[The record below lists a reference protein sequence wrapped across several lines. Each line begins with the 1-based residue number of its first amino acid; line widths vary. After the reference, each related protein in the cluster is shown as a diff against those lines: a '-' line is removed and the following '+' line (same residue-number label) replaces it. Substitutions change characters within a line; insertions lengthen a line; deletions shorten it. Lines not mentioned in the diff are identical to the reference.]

1 MVWITSGSADDVG
14 ESERT
19 AMRRRSLV
27 SISVLGL
34 AMAAVMGSA
43 AAVPPRQAATPAVS
57 SVSAARPWLN
67 RWLPPQVR
75 AAVLLA
81 QMTLEEKVDLMTG
94 DQGAPYAF
102 YNAPIPRLGIPALKM
117 ADAGGGVAPR
127 GWSLPGTDGKATA
140 MPSEMALGATWS
152 PAVAQ
157 AYGTVVAQEVRE
169 TGQNVLLGP
178 DTDIAREP
186 WFGRISESEG
196 EEPVVNG
203 DLNSAYVNALQSDN
217 VIATLK
223 HYTGYNQETN
233 RNIGQNSIIDQR
245 TLHEIYTLAF
255 EDVIARAHLGAVMCS
270 YNKINGEYSCQNAD
284 TLRTIL
290 KGQLHFTGF
299 VMTDFGA
306 LHDTLGGL
314 QGGTDMETGT
324 STFYDGA
331 LLAAVQSGQASVALV
346 NEAVLR
352 ILTTMFRIG
361 VFDTDYTPTSIPVAA
376 HNAVARSVEDKAITL
391 LKNSGRALP
400 LTGAR
405 AQSIALIGAD
415 ANIVAA
421 ESGSAW
427 VDPTTTVSTL
437 QGIIARAGTGAVTW
451 TPGNDPVNAASM
463 IETSDMTTVPSS
475 VLTPTSGSGVG
486 LTTSYW
492 HTPDFSG
499 PAALTRVDKQ
509 VNYDVG
515 FLSTF
520 PNWAGAGTQVPIPPV
535 NFFLE
540 QQSVRYDGFL
550 TAPMTGDYVLSL
562 TGWGDATLTL
572 DGSPIITMTGQDGR
586 RVVDATVHLTA
597 GVKHRLHIDYAAT
610 RPLTGLQPGTLLFQW
625 RPPAGTESPDLVKA
639 VQAAR
644 QAKTAIVYVRD
655 FESEERDR
663 VSLKLPQSAQQLIR
677 AVSAANPNTI
687 VVLASGGPVTMPWLG
702 SVRAVVQTYF
712 GGQAQGSA
720 LADVLW
726 GDVNPSG
733 KLTVTYPTSEQ
744 ATPPGITN
752 PWSGISDVNVVY
764 SEGVNVG
771 YRGYDRAGITPLFP
785 FGYGLSYTTFRY
797 SGIGLPRADLDGRHQ
812 LRAVH
817 VLFRVTNTGR
827 RAGTETAQVYLGLPA
842 STGEP
847 PKRLAGYAQV
857 TLRPGQ
863 SRVVDVAI
871 RVDSPT
877 HPLSYYD
884 ASRQRW
890 VTAPGT
896 YRVYVGSSSRD
907 IRLTGAF
914 RL

>member
-1 MVWITSGSADDVG
+1 MPGT
-14 ESERT
+14 
-19 AMRRRSLV
+19 RRV
-27 SISVLGL
+27 AVLGAVL
-34 AMAAVMGSA
+34 TASMTLTVVAATAAPVAAGPA
-43 AAVPPRQAATPAVS
+43 AAP
-57 SVSAARPWLN
+57 SAQPWLN
-67 RWLPPQVR
+67 RQLPPELR
-75 AAVLLA
+75 ASLLLA
-81 QMTLEEKVDLMTG
+81 RMTLEEKVDLMTG

-152 PAVAQ
+152 PEVAQ
-157 AYGTVVAQEVRE
+157 AFGSVVADEVRE

-196 EEPVVNG
+196 EDPVLNG
-203 DLNSAYVNALQSDN
+203 DLNSAYVTALQSRN

-233 RNIGQNSIIDQR
+233 RNIGQNSIIDER

-255 EDVIARAHLGAVMCS
+255 EDVIAQAHLGAVMCS
-270 YNKINGEYSCQNAD
+270 FNKINSEYSCQNAH
-284 TLRTIL
+284 TLRTVL
-290 KGQLHFTGF
+290 KGQLRFTGF

-306 LHDTLGGL
+306 LHDTLAGL
-314 QGGTDMETGT
+314 RGGTDMEEGT

-331 LLAAVQSGQASVALV
+331 LLAALQSGQASVAQV
-346 NEAVLR
+346 NEAVFR

-376 HNAVARSVEDKAITL
+376 HNAVARSVEDRAITL
-391 LKNSGRALP
+391 LKNSGQALP
-400 LTGAR
+400 LTGAAAR
-405 AQSIALIGAD
+405 SIAVIGAD

-427 VDPTTTVSTL
+427 VDPTTTVSPL
-437 QGIIARAGTGAVTW
+437 QGITTRAGVGPINWV
-451 TPGNDPVNAASM
+451 PGNDPVNAASM
-463 IETSDMTTVPSS
+463 IETADMTAVPSS
-475 VLTPTSGSGVG
+475 VLTPASGTGVG
-486 LTTSYW
+486 LTTQYW
-492 HTPDFSG
+492 HTTDFTG
-499 PAALTRVDKQ
+499 PSVSRVEKQ

-520 PNWAGAGTQVPIPPV
+520 PNWAGAGTQVPIPPT

-540 QQSVRYDGFL
+540 QQSVRYDGYL
-550 TAPMTGDYVLSL
+550 TAPATGDYALSL

-572 DGSPIITMTGQDGR
+572 DGTPIIHMAGQNSR
-586 RVVDATVHLTA
+586 RIIASATVHLTA
-597 GVKHRLHIDYAAT
+597 GQRYALHLDYQANH
-610 RPLTGLQPGTLLFQW
+610 PLTALQPGTLLFQW
-625 RPPAGTESPDLVKA
+625 RPPAGTRSPNLVKA

-644 QAKTAIVYVRD
+644 QARTAIVYVRD

-663 VSLKLPQSAQQLIR
+663 VSLKLPESAEQLIR
-677 AVSAANPNTI
+677 AVSAANRNTI
-687 VVLASGGPVTMPWLG
+687 VVLATGGPVTMPWLG

-733 KLTVTYPTSEQ
+733 KLTVTYPTSDQ
-744 ATPPGITN
+744 TTPPGITN
-752 PWSGISDVNVVY
+752 PWAGIANLNVVY
-764 SEGVNVG
+764 SEGINVG

-785 FGYGLSYTTFRY
+785 FGYGLSYTNFAY
-797 SGIGLPRADLDGRHQ
+797 SSVNVARANPEGRRH
-812 LRAVH
+812 LRAIH
-817 VLFRVTNTGR
+817 VGFRVTNTGNR
-827 RAGTETAQVYLGLPA
+827 PGTETAQVYLGLPP

-847 PKRLAGYAQV
+847 PKRLVGDAQV

-871 RVDSPT
+871 PVDSPT
-877 HPLSYYD
+877 HLLSYYD
-884 ASRQRW
+884 AAAQRW
-890 VTAPGT
+890 VIASGT

-907 IRLTGAF
+907 IRLTGSF
-914 RL
+914 QV